1 MKYFLKQ
8 YNKRPFRKHY
18 TTQDTS
24 TLSNR
29 QRKLHYIHEVPF
41 VNLNK
46 PLNKTRM
53 SAAFF
58 IFFNRIALNQ
68 STEVVSSID
77 RVRNSRKMFWWRESN
92 VNVAPYFHCQD
103 FFFFFFKVKRS
114 LLSDSWEHKR
124 YGSPRRSTPDFKDVL
139 FVWKTRFR
147 GARSD
152 YYFDLRSD
160 FRNTI

>member
-1 MKYFLKQ
+1 MICLKSVSNTKWFDIFIVNINHGDIFPKTIQ
-8 YNKRPFRKHY
+8 DRPFRKHY
-18 TTQDTS
+18 TTQDRS

-29 QRKLHYIHEVPF
+29 QRTLHYIHEVPF

-53 SAAFF
+53 STAAFF

-103 FFFFFFKVKRS
+103 FFFFFK
-114 LLSDSWEHKR
+114 
-124 YGSPRRSTPDFKDVL
+124 
-139 FVWKTRFR
+139 
-147 GARSD
+147 
-152 YYFDLRSD
+152 
-160 FRNTI
+160 